1 MSVLFSEKE
10 VFLEMTLCLSTARLQ
25 SYIAYSELTSY
36 AVLFQK
42 NFNSIF
48 VSLGGGGDLYLT
60 TFVEHPLEYRP

>member
-48 VSLGGGGDLYLT
+48 VSLGGADLYLT
-60 TFVEHPLEYRP
+60 TFVEHPLEYRS